1 MFLKWCVG
9 SNIYHGMYRTGREME
24 QSELDYW
31 RNPMLLKLF
40 YSFMDIF
47 TVFSTFDMDKLG
59 KICQWYWK
67 KCLNISKI
75 AKDESDTT

>member
-1 MFLKWCVG
+1 
-9 SNIYHGMYRTGREME
+9 MYRTGREME

-59 KICQWYWK
+59 KICQCYWK

-75 AKDESDTT
+75 TKYESDTT

>member
-1 MFLKWCVG
+1 
-9 SNIYHGMYRTGREME
+9 MYRTGREME

-47 TVFSTFDMDKLG
+47 TVFQLLIWTSWGKSVNGTGKSALILVKLP
-59 KICQWYWK
+59 
-67 KCLNISKI
+67 NIKVIPRHMS
-75 AKDESDTT
+75 

>member
-1 MFLKWCVG
+1 
-9 SNIYHGMYRTGREME
+9 MYRIGREME

-47 TVFSTFDMDKLG
+47 TVFSTFDMEKGWGKSVNATGKSALILVKLPNM
-59 KICQWYWK
+59 KVIPR
-67 KCLNISKI
+67 
-75 AKDESDTT
+75 DTS